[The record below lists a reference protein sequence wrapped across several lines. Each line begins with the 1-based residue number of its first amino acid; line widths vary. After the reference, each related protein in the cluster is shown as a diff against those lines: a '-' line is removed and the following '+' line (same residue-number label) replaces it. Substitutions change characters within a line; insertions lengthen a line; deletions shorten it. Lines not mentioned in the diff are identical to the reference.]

1 MNVREKLVELL
12 GNIYLPIMAG
22 LNTIG
27 EYTMCRSRVPNEVS
41 QLTKKIVG
49 LKTSD
54 DVCTMDIFFSGVI
67 K

>member
-12 GNIYLPIMAG
+12 GNIYLPIITG

-27 EYTMCRSRVPNEVS
+27 KYTMYRSRVPNEVS

-49 LKTSD
+49 LKN
-54 DVCTMDIFFSGVI
+54 V
-67 K
+67 

>member
-22 LNTIG
+22 LNTIV
-27 EYTMCRSRVPNEVS
+27 EYTMYRSRVPNEVS

-49 LKTSD
+49 LKN
-54 DVCTMDIFFSGVI
+54 V
-67 K
+67 

>member
-12 GNIYLPIMAG
+12 GNIYLPIITG
-22 LNTIG
+22 LNTIV

-41 QLTKKIVG
+41 QLTKKIVK
-49 LKTSD
+49 LKNVD
-54 DVCTMDIFFSGVI
+54 GVCTMDIFFSGVI

>member
-27 EYTMCRSRVPNEVS
+27 KYTMCRSRVPNEVS
-41 QLTKKIVG
+41 
-49 LKTSD
+49 
-54 DVCTMDIFFSGVI
+54 
-67 K
+67 